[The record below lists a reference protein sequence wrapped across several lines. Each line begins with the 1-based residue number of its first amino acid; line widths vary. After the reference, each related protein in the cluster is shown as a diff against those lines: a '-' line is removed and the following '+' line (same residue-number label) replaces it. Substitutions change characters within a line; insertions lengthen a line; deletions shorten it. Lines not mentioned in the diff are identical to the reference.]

1 MRDANLMYLSLTV
14 MRDANLMYLSLAVMH
29 DANLMYLGLTAM
41 RDANLMYLSFTVM
54 HGALWL
60 LKFVGCKFIFDLGL
74 LGRGLILSTTLSIIM
89 AELSN
94 RRCRRSILNL
104 SEKKEEK

>member
-1 MRDANLMYLSLTV
+1 MALNRFFLKRFNINIQQFV
-14 MRDANLMYLSLAVMH
+14 IK
-29 DANLMYLGLTAM
+29 
-41 RDANLMYLSFTVM
+41 
-54 HGALWL
+54 GALWL

-89 AELSN
+89 AELSS
-94 RRCRRSILNL
+94 RRCRRSILNS